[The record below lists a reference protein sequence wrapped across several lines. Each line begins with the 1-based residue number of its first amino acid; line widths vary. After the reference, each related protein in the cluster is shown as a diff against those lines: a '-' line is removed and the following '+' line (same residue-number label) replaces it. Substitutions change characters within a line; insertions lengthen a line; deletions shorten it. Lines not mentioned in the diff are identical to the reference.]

1 MKANKLLVLLP
12 AFLLMGC
19 SIGTTSSNEAE
30 KQFSTGVISSEKD
43 KENFSNIYAQ
53 SNATLEKAESTT
65 STSTKKKSLKRANE
79 SEVTPETTE
88 TESEVE
94 AESVGS
100 DESSEDETID
110 ITSFHADFKLDFEFA
125 ASLNGQELTNQS
137 DVENYSIDM
146 ELKDEK
152 VFMDVELSHSYSG
165 STHGVSYESG
175 NSNIGIHYQDGTLY
189 ASQTVTNP
197 WIGSIDFKAAYDIEI
212 EKAYSEFSDYF
223 ISMAE
228 NVKLDD
234 DSELS
239 AKDLIDQLLDEGKV
253 VVTSTKGNLVT
264 ADINYADGVATVT
277 MDVVNKIFT
286 SVKFDESAIFD
297 EVKEKY
303 NEPGLSALVDFSI
316 DKAIFTIEM
325 NFSYND
331 TTVTTLTDEEVASYR
346 KVNNYNHYSDRNGDE
361 KDDGNH
367 GYHGGHDSIEM

>member
-12 AFLLMGC
+12 AFLLVGC
-19 SIGTTSSNEAE
+19 AGGNASGNEAE

-53 SNATLEKAESTT
+53 SNATLEKAESTASTT
-65 STSTKKKSLKRANE
+65 SNKKSLKRANE
-79 SEVTPETTE
+79 SEVSSETTE

-94 AESVGS
+94 TSEG
-100 DESSEDETID
+100 DESSADETID
-110 ITSFHADFKLDFEFA
+110 ITSFHADFNLDFEFA

-146 ELKDEK
+146 ELKDDK
-152 VFMDVELSHSYSG
+152 VLMDVELSHSYSG
-165 STHGVSYESG
+165 STYGVSYESG
-175 NSNIGIHYQDGTLY
+175 NSEIDIHYQDGTLY
-189 ASQTVTNP
+189 ASQTVSNP
-197 WIGSIDFKAAYDIEI
+197 WIGDINFKAAYGIEI

-228 NVKLDD
+228 NVKLDE

-239 AKDLIDQLLDEGKV
+239 AKDVIDQLLDEGKV
-253 VVTSTKGNLVT
+253 IITSTKGNLVT

-297 EVKEKY
+297 AFKEKY
-303 NEPGLSALVDFSI
+303 NGTGLSALMGFSI
-316 DKAIFTIEM
+316 DKAVFTVEM
-325 NFSYND
+325 NFTYND
-331 TTVTTLTDEEVASYR
+331 TTVTKLTDEEIASYP
-346 KVNNYNHYSDRNGDE
+346 KVNNYNHYSDRNGN
-361 KDDGNH
+361 KNDDGNH
-367 GYHGGHDSIEM
+367 GYHGGHDSVEM